1 MDNITKYVACIEL
14 STRAGN
20 VNLPLLPRCEL
31 QAFVLDSR
39 TQTKVPVKFNA
50 TNVINV
56 AGKTCGSLQWFDCVD
71 LLIWSSFE
79 PGRFTLYVERASKT
93 DETTE
98 DLKSAELCK

>member
-1 MDNITKYVACIEL
+1 MGNLNKYVACIEL

-20 VNLPLLPRCEL
+20 MNLPLLPRGEL
-31 QAFVLDSR
+31 QAFVLDSH

-50 TNVINV
+50 TNIINV
-56 AGKTCGSLQWFDCVD
+56 GGKTCGSLQWFDCVN

-79 PGRFTLYVERASKT
+79 PGRFTLYVEQASKT

-98 DLKSAELCK
+98 AQQSAELCK